1 MHQSK
6 MFIVHEATII
16 NPASNWDGSVISK
29 ASYDELRRG
38 IQT

>member
-6 MFIVHEATII
+6 MFGVYDATVI
-16 NPASNWDGSVISK
+16 NPAFNWNGSVISK